1 MTGARGE
8 QLGARRDLAG
18 NEPAEVEDRVP
29 GPGGQC
35 GQVTIPV
42 THEPGHPGKKTLAGT
57 PSVEQSDVM
66 SRSERVLDDVP
77 ADVLRAAEHQQAHGG
92 RVVAAELLRKWGLS
106 EVWRVELAGA
116 PVRSVIVKRGSGE
129 MAAEA
134 DRYQR
139 LVVPLGLDAPR
150 LLGVDPLVL
159 EDVGPDNLE
168 QRPIPGGH
176 REAVRTLA
184 RMRATAT
191 RALTADPSI
200 GAGLRRSTADFADLA
215 RRAGA
220 GLAAVRPDL
229 AGALDDPAREL
240 IRRLDR
246 AAGRPGT
253 IVHSDFH
260 PKNLVHAAGGR
271 LVAVDWPLAYLHF
284 HLGDLYCLIRET
296 GQPELAGVYAEE
308 SGAGLATVLDDVTTG
323 GLCWTLLTLRWL
335 VEEGLTAIP
344 ESAGWLDGL
353 VAELRGLVSR
363 PSSRG

>member
-1 MTGARGE
+1 
-8 QLGARRDLAG
+8 
-18 NEPAEVEDRVP
+18 
-29 GPGGQC
+29 
-35 GQVTIPV
+35 
-42 THEPGHPGKKTLAGT
+42 
-57 PSVEQSDVM
+57 M

-139 LVVPLGLDAPR
+139 LIVPLGLDAPR

-159 EDVGPDNLE
+159 EDAGRDNLE
-168 QRPIPGGH
+168 QRPSPGGY
-176 REAVRTLA
+176 REAVRTLV

-191 RALTADPSI
+191 NALAADPSI
-200 GAGLRRSTADFADLA
+200 GAGLRRSTADFAGIA

-229 AGALDDPAREL
+229 AGALDEPAREL
-240 IRRLDR
+240 IERLER
-246 AAGRPGT
+246 AAARPDT
-253 IVHSDFH
+253 IVHGDFH
-260 PKNLVHAAGGR
+260 PKNLVHTPGGR
-271 LVAVDWPLAYLHF
+271 LVAVDWPLAYLHS

-296 GQPELAGVYAEE
+296 GEPGLAEVYARETGTGPAE
-308 SGAGLATVLDDVTTG
+308 VADELTTG
-323 GLCWTLLTLRWL
+323 GMCWTVLTLRWL
-335 VEEGLTAIP
+335 VDEGLAAIP
-344 ESAGWLDGL
+344 GSAGWLDGL
-353 VAELRGLVSR
+353 VAELRDLVSR
-363 PSSRG
+363 PSSPG